1 MTVAKKKVQTENKAK
16 NKPKKKTGRP
26 STYTEETAQKICDFI
41 EHGYSEAEI
50 SKMPGMPGESTMRQ
64 WKNAHPEFTALSAH
78 ARAKSAALYR
88 ARALKLAEDLS
99 DNASMALRGELLVGD
114 DACYELPKTYVE
126 SKKILIQELNREAA
140 LRDDANFGDRKRVD
154 LSGSVKH
161 EVSEN
166 FDLSSLSTE
175 QLEQLDSLL
184 KNAETS

>member
-1 MTVAKKKVQTENKAK
+1 MATAKKVQTAD
-16 NKPKKKTGRP
+16 KPKKKLGRP
-26 STYTEETAQKICDFI
+26 SSYTEETAQKICDFI

-50 SKMPGMPGESTMRQ
+50 SKMQGMPAETTIGL
-64 WKNAHPEFTALSAH
+64 WKDAHPEFLVLSAR
-78 ARAKSAALYR
+78 ARAKSAAMYR
-88 ARALKLAEDLS
+88 ARALKLAEELS
-99 DNASMALRGELLVGD
+99 DKASTALKGELLVGD

-126 SKKILIQELNREAA
+126 AKKVLIQELNREAA

-166 FDLSSLSTE
+166 FDLSALSTE